1 MKKTF
6 SAMGLVAVGLAL
18 GFWLGRGTPSEAA
31 AAAAK
36 NRVFELRTYYTHE
49 GKLPDLQARFRN
61 HTMKLFEK
69 HGMKNVG
76 YWVPQDA
83 PASSNTLIYIIS
95 HESRDAAKKSWASF
109 VADPDWKK
117 ARDASEANGKIVS
130 KLESVF
136 MDATDYSP
144 MK

>member
-1 MKKTF
+1 MKKTLW
-6 SAMGLVAVGLAL
+6 AVGLVGVGLAL

-61 HTMKLFEK
+61 HTTKLFKK
-69 HGMKNVG
+69 HGMTNIG

-83 PASSNTLIYIIS
+83 PASANTLIYIIS
-95 HESRDAAKKSWASF
+95 HESRDAAKQSWDAF
-109 VADPDWKK
+109 RNDPQWKEVQK
-117 ARDASEANGKIVS
+117 ASEANGKIVS
-130 KLESVF
+130 KVESVY